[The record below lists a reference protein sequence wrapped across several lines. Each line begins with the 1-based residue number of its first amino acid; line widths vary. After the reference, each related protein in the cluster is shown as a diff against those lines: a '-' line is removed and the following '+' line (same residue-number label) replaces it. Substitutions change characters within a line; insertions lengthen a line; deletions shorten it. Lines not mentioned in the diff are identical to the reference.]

1 MGAALSL
8 TASETARNGIA
19 LAMKALATPG
29 KAAACAQAMGV
40 SEPTVSKL
48 KNERMEDVITL
59 LANLG
64 LQVVPSD
71 YEVVDPHALE
81 FLKRLHA
88 KVTHLDPDMLW
99 RPDA

>member
-1 MGAALSL
+1 MASLSL
-8 TASETARNGIA
+8 SASETAKQGVS
-19 LAMKALATPG
+19 LMLKALATPG
-29 KAAACAQAMGV
+29 KAAACASAMGRQE
-40 SEPTVSKL
+40 SAISRL
-48 KNERMEDVITL
+48 KNDHAEDVITF
-59 LANLG
+59 LAYLG

-88 KVTHLDPDMLW
+88 KITHLQPDLLW